1 MGSKKHDGIVYSTDP
16 NFRYDD
22 NSNEVEATLPPG
34 KQQLTVWIDSKG
46 RNGKI
51 VTLIKGYQGKS
62 SDLEALGT
70 ALKKHCGTGGSVK
83 EMEIILQG
91 NFRDKVLTF
100 LSTKGYKSKKA
111 GG

>member
-1 MGSKKHDGIVYSTDP
+1 MSSKKRDGIVYSTNP
-16 NFRYDD
+16 NFHYDED
-22 NSNEVEATLPPG
+22 TNEVEGTLPPG

-83 EMEIILQG
+83 NTEIILQG
-91 NFRDKVLTF
+91 NFRDKVIAF
-100 LSTKGYKSKKA
+100 LSAKGYQSKKA